1 MRLWSGTQI
10 AYGNDGIGPSVVA
23 VGTRIPCEIRHWKLD
38 MVKSDGT
45 RIWRPLKGREMS
57 RIHAPAPE
65 ELMSVLKKELSGLE
79 DKGLHPAISN
89 GLENEAE
96 RLYPGSDPSVAVQFK
111 SLVKYLKQEFGLDE
125 EKMKGRSSERYAD
138 GFGPDLLLMLDNEP
152 VLIPE
157 LPEVRLAPAE
167 WLEATW
173 RVTNGMVGP
182 FTGDGTPPEKQLQFT
197 GDFPDPEAGMEG
209 LIYYQAA
216 RAMLA
221 WAAWENDKQ
230 ARFVKDIASII
241 ISGNRPLQNRV

>member
-10 AYGNDGIGPSVVA
+10 AYGKDGMGPA
-23 VGTRIPCEIRHWKLD
+23 VMAMGTRIPCDLKHWKLD
-38 MVKSDGT
+38 MVKPDGT
-45 RIWRPLKGREMS
+45 RIWRPLDAREMS
-57 RIHAPAPE
+57 RIHASAPE
-65 ELMSVLKKELSGLE
+65 ELMTVLKKKLSELK
-79 DKGLHPAISN
+79 DKGLHPAIS
-89 GLENEAE
+89 GSLENEAR

-111 SLVKYLKQEFGLDE
+111 SLVGYLKHEFGLDE
-125 EKMKGRSSERYAD
+125 EEMKRRSSERYAD

-157 LPEVRLAPAE
+157 LPEVWLVPAD
-167 WLEATW
+167 WLYATW

-182 FTGDGTPPEKQLQFT
+182 VTGEDIPPEKQLQFT
-197 GDFPDPEAGMEG
+197 GDFPDPDAGMEG

-241 ISGNRPLQNRV
+241 MSGKRPLQKRV